1 MVHNA
6 KNYDGNGKTGVGNK
20 GTSSTNPLEK
30 IKYTDKVKTQM
41 KQGDYH
47 SFPESV
53 DGFGTNGKVTQITGG
68 DKIVRTKVEIPG
80 TYKGKEGIFEYILE
94 PDGVTCNHRLFKP
107 SK

>member
-1 MVHNA
+1 MYNPCSE
-6 KNYDGNGKTGVGNK
+6 

-80 TYKGKEGIFEYILE
+80 TYKAKEGIFEYILE